1 MDDDQAYALA
11 RLVQVFGEIG
21 IRYTAVGSLA
31 SSTRGLPRLTRDF
44 DLLADVRPQH
54 IARLVAELQDE
65 YYVDATA
72 VADAVRSSGS
82 FNIIHVASILKLD
95 IFVVG
100 SNPIRRTEVLRGL
113 SEDVHGIPLN
123 VASAEDV
130 IVSKLHW
137 YRTGGETSERQW
149 QDVLEVLTVQG
160 TTLDF
165 DYMHD
170 MARER
175 GVTDLLDRALT
186 ESAP

>member
-11 RLVQVFGEIG
+11 RLIQVFGELG
-21 IRYTAVGSLA
+21 IAYTVVGSLA

-44 DLLADVRPQH
+44 DLLADVRRQH
-54 IARLVAELQDE
+54 IARLVAALQDE

-72 VADAVRSSGS
+72 IADAVQSSGS
-82 FNIIHVASILKLD
+82 FNIIHVASVFKID

-100 SNPIRRTEVLRGL
+100 GNPIRRTEVLRSL

-160 TTLDF
+160 STLDL

-170 MARER
+170 MAGEL
-175 GVTDLLDRALT
+175 GVTDLLERALA
-186 ESAP
+186 EAAS